1 LLAPRRLEGRMW
13 GPLGGRGVARQGRQP
28 LGIEGMQRIADGLVV
43 AAQGLANHA
52 GRLTTGTGEQDLTAS
67 QHKGIGRAQPLLQ
80 GVLFVLGQG
89 TDIDRFSHTK
99 EYTTFPN
106 TLRGTA
112 LVRSCPPAY
121 AASGVRER
129 ERGETTGE

>member
-1 LLAPRRLEGRMW
+1 MGC
-13 GPLGGRGVARQGRQP
+13 PLGGRGVAWQGCEP
-28 LGIEGMQRIADGLVV
+28 LGIEGVQDIADGLVV

-52 GRLTTGTGEQDLTAS
+52 GRLTTGTGKQDLTAS

-80 GVLFVLGQG
+80 GVLFVLGQW

-112 LVRSCPPAY
+112 LGRRKTMAKDLCQATYTSEAWAAQVRHPQNR
-121 AASGVRER
+121 VEV
-129 ERGETTGE
+129 